1 MVAVVSRTNYFKQK
15 QCFVVTNDDDA
26 IQVVSI
32 VDHMV
37 DGTAGSGSG
46 NGGNIAIL
54 QKIYDSVSGPLL
66 VAKMSTIIQQGHV
79 V

>member
-37 DGTAGSGSG
+37 DGTAGSGGS
-46 NGGNIAIL
+46 NIAIL

>member
-46 NGGNIAIL
+46 NIAIL

-79 V
+79 M